1 MDLFYGGYKVKSATF
16 YAAVFPILALGFA
29 GSASAQLKI
38 GYIDS
43 NRILGAYQEAKDV
56 RARLQEIDQQW
67 KNDAK
72 DMEKEI
78 KDLQEQLEAQSLLL
92 SEGRKQ
98 EKAQEIQNKY
108 LRYQQ
113 YLNEK
118 FGPQGEA
125 VKKEVELL
133 DPVIKKINSAIKKIG
148 EAEGYSYIFDT
159 VAANILYASED
170 QPDLTDK
177 LLEELTTGLE
187 VKAATTDGK

>member
-1 MDLFYGGYKVKSATF
+1 MKSATF
-16 YAAVFPILALGFA
+16 YAAVFSILALGSS

-43 NRILGAYQEAKDV
+43 NRILAAYQDAKDV

-177 LLEELTTGLE
+177 LLEELTVGLE